1 MFRRLYTS
9 DGPIFGGGGGEGGL
23 GKGVYTGGGGLIFG
37 IIIMLHIWG
46 CISGGGLYTGGILT
60 GFYGIWYLSIY
71 VTRKN
76 YYPNCLVCGT
86 NFSARIFSILTN
98 IRTISHLTQ

>member
-1 MFRRLYTS
+1 MFRRLGKS
-9 DGPIFGGGGGEGGL
+9 DGPIFGGEGSLGEGI
-23 GKGVYTGGGGLIFG
+23 YIGGGLIFG
-37 IIIMLHIWG
+37 MLIVLHIWG
-46 CISGGGLYTGGILT
+46 CLSGGGVYTGGILT
-60 GFYGIWYLSIY
+60 GFHGIWYLSIY

-98 IRTISHLTQ
+98 IRTTSHLTQ